1 MTDYLKKFVL
11 RGKRAVV
18 AGGAGLIGREVVIA
32 LAQAGADVVIADTH
46 SLAGKKLAK
55 ELARSKGKVIFI
67 TFDISRIDDL
77 KGHVAA
83 IVKSLKGI
91 DVWVNCAYPRTAD
104 WGALPE
110 KVSVQSWRENID
122 SQLTATALCCTAVAD
137 HMKKKGGTIINL
149 GSIYGVG
156 GGKFDIYD
164 GTVIKPVPIIYSV
177 VKGGIVNLSRYL
189 ASYYGRYNIR
199 VNTVC
204 PGGVADGQDQKFIK
218 QYAQQTPL
226 GRMARPDEVAS
237 TILFLATDAAS
248 YMSGATM
255 MVDGGWTAV

>member
-11 RGKRAVV
+11 KGKKAVV

-32 LAQAGADVVIADTH
+32 LAQAGADVVIADTNIT
-46 SLAGKKLAK
+46 AGKKLVK
-55 ELARSKGKVIFI
+55 GLVRSKGKVTFV
-67 TFDISRIDDL
+67 TFDISQMDDM

-83 IVKSLKGI
+83 VVKNLKGI

-104 WGALPE
+104 WGVLPE
-110 KVSVQSWRENID
+110 QVSAQSWRQNVD
-122 SQLTATALCCTAVAD
+122 DQLSATALCCTTVAD

-149 GSIYGVG
+149 GSIYGIG
-156 GGKFDIYD
+156 GGKFDIYN
-164 GTVIKPVPIIYSV
+164 GTAVKPVPIIYSV

-189 ASYYGRYNIR
+189 ASYYGCYNIR

-204 PGGVADGQDQKFIK
+204 PGGVADGQDPKFVK
-218 QYAQQTPL
+218 QYAGQTPL
-226 GRMARPDEVAS
+226 GRMARSEEIAS
-237 TILFLATDAAS
+237 TVLFLASDAAS
-248 YMSGATM
+248 YISGATV